1 MYRVHLNQAEREE
14 LQRRTRRRPLAPQ
27 TRDRLEM
34 VRLSNAGW
42 SIPKI
47 ASHLQAHEQT
57 VRRWIKTFLQAGFE
71 ALRDKPRPGKPSAI
85 GPDILEQVKAWLQQD
100 QRTWSAPQI
109 AQQVQERFGIRRSPA
124 PWRRLLRRERLSYK
138 RTRRTLSHKQ
148 KPEEVAKKQAD
159 LETLKK
165 GAMPTGSTCALLT
178 KPALP

>member
-1 MYRVHLNQAEREE
+1 MYRVHLNQAQQEQ
-14 LQRRTRRRPLAPQ
+14 LQRRTRQRRVAPQ
-27 TRDRLEM
+27 VRDRLEM

-47 ASHLQAHEQT
+47 ALHLHAHEQT
-57 VRRWIKTFLQAGFE
+57 VRRWIKTFLQAGFD
-71 ALRDKPRPGKPSAI
+71 ALADKPRPGKKSAI
-85 GPDILEQVKAWLQQD
+85 GADILEHVKAWLQQG

-109 AQQVQERFGIRRSPA
+109 AQQVEDNFGIRRSPA
-124 PWRRLLRRERLSYK
+124 QWRRLLRRERLSYK

-148 KPEEVAKKQAD
+148 KPQEVAKKQAD

-165 GAMPTGSTCALLT
+165 GALPTGSTCALPT